1 MTTTIIILRTTMIEV
16 VTPSC
21 PPGQAWKFDSVTKW
35 HVDESGAL
43 HLQYPD
49 RGGNA
54 ASFSPGA
61 WLSVVDVS
69 TDPTAEASRSAVG
82 SISAVPSKRTGA

>member
-1 MTTTIIILRTTMIEV
+1 MIEV
-16 VTPSC
+16 VTASC
-21 PPGQAWKFDSVTKW
+21 PAGQAWTFDDVTKW
-35 HVDESGAL
+35 HVDERGHL

-54 ASFSPGA
+54 ATFAPGE

-69 TDPTAEASRSAVG
+69 TDPTADASRSAVG
-82 SISAVPSKRTGA
+82 SASAFPTKRGA

>member
-1 MTTTIIILRTTMIEV
+1 MIEV
-16 VTPSC
+16 VTASC
-21 PPGQAWKFDSVTKW
+21 PMGQAWRFDGVTKW
-35 HVDESGAL
+35 HVDENGHL

-54 ASFSPGA
+54 ATFAPGE

-69 TDPTAEASRSAVG
+69 TDPTAEPRSAVG
-82 SISAVPSKRTGA
+82 SVSPARPKAV